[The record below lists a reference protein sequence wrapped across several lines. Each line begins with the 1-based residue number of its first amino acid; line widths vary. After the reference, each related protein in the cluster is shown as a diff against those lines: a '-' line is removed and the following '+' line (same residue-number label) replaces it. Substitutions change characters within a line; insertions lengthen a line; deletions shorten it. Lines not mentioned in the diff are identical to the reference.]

1 MPRICRTDLSLEH
14 RIIKAFVAGALF
26 LGLFI
31 VFLVPPSHLSFANC
45 AFHSITGH
53 SCLTC
58 GMTRS
63 LHAISR
69 GDFAASV
76 RYHLFGPAVF
86 IAMLLGFII
95 LTTEA
100 ISGKRSA
107 LPVAGKTPKRILM
120 FFAIAWLVYW
130 AARLASEFSA

>member
-1 MPRICRTDLSLEH
+1 MMRRTDLSTGN
-14 RIIKAFVAGALF
+14 RIIKAFAAGT
-26 LGLFI
+26 LGLGLI
-31 VFLVPPSHLSFANC
+31 MIYIVPPSRLLFANC

-69 GDFAASV
+69 GEFATSV

-86 IAMLLGFII
+86 IATLLC
-95 LTTEA
+95 LTIFAAEA
-100 ISGKRSA
+100 IRGKKSSLPLDQRIRSRVF
-107 LPVAGKTPKRILM
+107 LMVAILWLAYWTSRLVAE
-120 FFAIAWLVYW
+120 FAA
-130 AARLASEFSA
+130 

>member
-1 MPRICRTDLSLEH
+1 MKLICRTDLSLEH

-26 LGLFI
+26 FCLFI
-31 VFLVPPSHLSFANC
+31 VFIVPPAHLPFVNC
-45 AFHSITGH
+45 TFHSITGH

-63 LHAISR
+63 LHAIMH
-69 GDFAASV
+69 GNFTASV

-86 IAMLLGFII
+86 IAMLLGFVI

-100 ISGKRSA
+100 IRGKKSA
-107 LPVAGKTPKRILM
+107 LPVGSKIRSKALIV
-120 FFAIAWLVYW
+120 FAIVWLVYW
-130 AARLASEFSA
+130 GARLAAEFSS